1 MLLFLALARSGALP
15 AAPAVAALALLLLLL
30 WFAGVLSVT
39 LNPLEF

>member
-15 AAPAVAALALLLLLL
+15 AAPTVAALALFLPML
-30 WFAGVLSVT
+30 WFAGALSVT